1 MNTPV
6 AHPFITGA
14 GLGLRRSMLSEIS
27 AGVSPSADFLEV
39 APENWIG
46 IGGRFGRR
54 FRELT
59 ERYAFVAH
67 GLSLSLGGP
76 APLDQNLLLSVRDFL
91 REHNILAYSEHLS
104 YCSDEGHLYDLL
116 PIPMTDSAARY
127 TAERICRV
135 QDVIGQRLIVENVS
149 TYAEPGKEMNETDF
163 LKRIVELSDCD
174 ILLDVNNVYVNSVN
188 HGGDP
193 HSMIRE
199 LPTHKIRYLH
209 VAGHYDESA
218 DLLIDTHGASVKQD
232 VWNLLQF
239 AYQVHGVKPTLLERD
254 FNIPP
259 LQELEQEL
267 QQIRR
272 LQQSVEAIERH
283 YA

>member
-14 GLGLRRSMLSEIS
+14 GLGLRRSMLAEIS
-27 AGVSPSADFLEV
+27 TGVSPSADFLEV

-59 ERYAFVAH
+59 ERYPFVAH

-149 TYAEPGKEMNETDF
+149 TYAEPGREMSETDF

-193 HSMIRE
+193 HRMIRE

-209 VAGHYDESA
+209 VAGHYDEAA

-239 AYQVHGVKPTLLERD
+239 TYQVHGVKPTLLERD

-259 LQELEQEL
+259 LLELEHEL
-267 QQIRR
+267 QHIRR
-272 LQQSVEAIERH
+272 LQQGVETIERH
-283 YA
+283 YV